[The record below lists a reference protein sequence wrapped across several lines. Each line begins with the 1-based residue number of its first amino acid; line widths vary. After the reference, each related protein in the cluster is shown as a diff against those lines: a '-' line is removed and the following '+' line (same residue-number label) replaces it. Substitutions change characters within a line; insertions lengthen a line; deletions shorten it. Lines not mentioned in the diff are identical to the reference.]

1 MLWLAMTPDT
11 RGASAL
17 SATGNHNLTCL
28 LSGTYL
34 FEARPW
40 ILHSIRHKGLLLF
53 QINLPIRIRDLC
65 HLFPSLPFLGFSL
78 LSFFHNL
85 QKNYRQHTNN
95 QHESYCGSGWGIGIR
110 VRLNPPPAQR
120 RAERYSNESTNISMA
135 FPSTWVHVLF
145 CGPAYQSSSTI
156 VD

>member
-40 ILHSIRHKGLLLF
+40 ILHSIRHKGLSLF
-53 QINLPIRIRDLC
+53 QINLPIGD
-65 HLFPSLPFLGFSL
+65 
-78 LSFFHNL
+78 
-85 QKNYRQHTNN
+85 
-95 QHESYCGSGWGIGIR
+95 
-110 VRLNPPPAQR
+110 VNPPLAV
-120 RAERYSNESTNISMA
+120 A
-135 FPSTWVHVLF
+135 FPGCSPYCLSIT
-145 CGPAYQSSSTI
+145 CKKIPINTQKASMGRIA
-156 VD
+156 

>member
-85 QKNYRQHTNN
+85 QKITGNTQTISMNPIAGAAGELGSEFGSTRPQRSGELNAIRTSLQTSRWPFPQLGYMSYSAVQH
-95 QHESYCGSGWGIGIR
+95 IR
-110 VRLNPPPAQR
+110 AAQR
-120 RAERYSNESTNISMA
+120 
-135 FPSTWVHVLF
+135 L
-145 CGPAYQSSSTI
+145 
-156 VD
+156 

>member
-53 QINLPIRIRDLC
+53 QINLLIGDRNSPIMPAISVP
-65 HLFPSLPFLGFSL
+65 FPGCSPYCPS
-78 LSFFHNL
+78 SINCNIH
-85 QKNYRQHTNN
+85 QHTTV
-95 QHESYCGSGWGIGIR
+95 SMDPIAGASGNWD
-110 VRLNPPPAQR
+110 
-120 RAERYSNESTNISMA
+120 
-135 FPSTWVHVLF
+135 
-145 CGPAYQSSSTI
+145 QSSAQAAFSAAES
-156 VD
+156 